1 MADIDKGLYAAP
13 VGVEEM
19 AESEEAIEIEIEDPE
34 KVTIGIGESE
44 IVIDPDAM
52 EDEEFSKNLGEDLD
66 EQYMAQL
73 SSDLLE
79 DFTNDLNSRKD
90 WLETYVD
97 GLELLGLKIE
107 ERTEPWEGACAVYHP
122 LLSEALVKFQAE
134 TMMETFPAAGPVK
147 TSIIGKETDEC
158 IEASARVQENMNYQ
172 LMDKMPEYRPEH
184 ERMLWGL
191 GLAGNA
197 FKKVYYDPALERQVS
212 IFVPAEDMV
221 VPYGASNLE
230 TAERVTHVMRKT
242 KQELHY
248 LQEMGFYRDT
258 ELGEPS
264 YDLDEV
270 EKKIA
275 EQMGFDATN
284 DDRYKILEMNVNLD
298 LEGYEDKDGSR
309 KTGIALPY
317 IVTIDKGTSEILA
330 IRRNWNQDDS
340 MKKRREHFV
349 HYGYIPGFGFY
360 CFGLIHLIGGF
371 SKSGTML
378 LRQLVDAGTLSNLP
392 GGFKAR
398 GLRIKG
404 DDTPIGPAEWRDVD
418 APSGTIRDNLMPLPY
433 KEPSQVLAALMDKI
447 IDEGRRFATAADMKV
462 SDMSSNSPV
471 GSTLAILERTLK
483 VMSAVNAR
491 IYYAMKKEFGLLK
504 TLIRDYTDPNY
515 QYDPAT
521 GTPGAK
527 QEDYDKVNLI
537 PVADP
542 NAATMA
548 QKVVQYQA
556 VMQMA
561 QQNPAI
567 YDLPELN
574 RQMLDVLGVKNAEK
588 LIPNEDDVKQLDPV
602 SENMNILNGK
612 PVKAFIDQDHKAHI
626 EVHMAFANDPKIRQ
640 LVGQSTKAPLIQAA
654 MEAHIAE
661 HVAFQY
667 RLEIEEKL
675 GVPLPPPDEVL
686 PSDIENDIARVS
698 APAAEKLLQANQVE
712 ANSIWEMI
720 IQRDLGFKAAVP
732 PKYDILAKDR
742 SGKPFVASPVNPFLR
757 AINFI
762 SPVTIGYTEGD
773 PVKEALFE
781 IGYNIPQEISYFE
794 GEPLTSL
801 EKSELQRYMATDTQ
815 FRNALE
821 QIVSNPQWQAQVKAY
836 KDAGI
841 LNRDNYKVNA
851 TPFYQQIREQFI
863 SVKARAM
870 SQMLA
875 ENEKLRSRVELR
887 RARLAQTST
896 GYYNKINE

>member
-13 VGVEEM
+13 EGIEEI

-34 KVTIGIGESE
+34 KVTIGIGDTE
-44 IVIDPDAM
+44 IVIDPDRM
-52 EDEEFSKNLGEDLD
+52 DDDEFSANLAEELD
-66 EQYMAQL
+66 EKYLAEIA
-73 SSDLLE
+73 SDLLE
-79 DFTNDLNSRKD
+79 DFSNDVNSRKD

-147 TSIIGKETDEC
+147 TSIIGKETPEC
-158 IEASARVQENMNYQ
+158 MESAARVQENMNYQ

-212 IFVPAEDMV
+212 LFVPAEDMV

-230 TAERVTHVMRKT
+230 TAERITHVMRKT
-242 KQELHY
+242 KQEIHT
-248 LQEMGFYRDT
+248 LQEIGFYKDV
-258 ELGEPS
+258 ELGEPD
-264 YDLDEV
+264 YDLDTV

-317 IVTIDKGTSEILA
+317 VVTIDKGTTEILA
-330 IRRNWNQDDS
+330 IRRNWNQDDDK
-340 MKKRREHFV
+340 KKRREHFV

-462 SDMSSNSPV
+462 SDMSANSPV

-491 IYYAMKKEFGLLK
+491 IYYSMKKEFGLLK
-504 TLIRDYTDPNY
+504 TLIRDYTDPDY
-515 QYDPAT
+515 QYDPST

-527 QEDYDKVNLI
+527 QADYDKVSLI

-561 QQNPAI
+561 QQNPTI

-574 RQMLDVLGVKNAEK
+574 KQMLTVLGVKNIDK
-588 LIPNEDDVKQLDPV
+588 LIPDEDDVKQIDPV
-602 SENMNILNGK
+602 SENMNILNSK
-612 PVKAFIDQDHKAHI
+612 PVKAFLDQDHQAHI
-626 EVHMAFANDPKIRQ
+626 EVHMAFAQDPKIRQ

-667 RLEIEEKL
+667 RLEIEKQL
-675 GVPLPPPDEVL
+675 GVPLPPVDDPL
-686 PSDIENDIARVS
+686 PVDVENDIARLT
-698 APAAEKLLQANQVE
+698 AEAAEKLLQQNSAEVQQKQAQQQQQDPIVQMQQQELAIKQQEAQAKAQKMVADVE
-712 ANSIWEMI
+712 LE
-720 IQRDLGFKAAVP
+720 KAKIEIDKMKIDSQERIAGAKIGSEVSQQQAERN
-732 PKYDILAKDR
+732 AKD
-742 SGKPFVASPVNPFLR
+742 LM
-757 AINFI
+757 
-762 SPVTIGYTEGD
+762 EGT
-773 PVKEALFE
+773 KL
-781 IGYNIPQEISYFE
+781 GMQ
-794 GEPLTSL
+794 
-801 EKSELQRYMATDTQ
+801 ATQKKQD
-815 FRNALE
+815 FA
-821 QIVSNPQWQAQVKAY
+821 
-836 KDAGI
+836 
-841 LNRDNYKVNA
+841 
-851 TPFYQQIREQFI
+851 
-863 SVKARAM
+863 
-870 SQMLA
+870 
-875 ENEKLRSRVELR
+875 LRSKESRMRDETAAHMQKLKDETEIDVTKDEDK
-887 RARLAQTST
+887 T
-896 GYYNKINE
+896 N

>member
-13 VGVEEM
+13 VGIDEAAMEEQ
-19 AESEEAIEIEIEDPE
+19 AIEIEIEDPE
-34 KVTIGIGESE
+34 KITIGIGDSE
-44 IVIDPDAM
+44 IIIDPDAM
-52 EDEEFSKNLGEDLD
+52 EDDEFNANLAEELSEK
-66 EQYMAQL
+66 YMAEL

-79 DFTNDLNSRKD
+79 DFSNDVNSRKD

-107 ERTEPWEGACAVYHP
+107 QRSEPWEGACAVYHP

-147 TSIIGKETDEC
+147 TSIIGKETEEC
-158 IEASARVQENMNYQ
+158 IEASQRVQENMNYQ

-197 FKKVYYDPALERQVS
+197 FKKVYYDPTLERQVS

-242 KQELHY
+242 EQEIHN
-248 LQEMGFYRDT
+248 LQHMGFYRDV
-258 ELGEPS
+258 ELGEPD

-298 LEGYEDKDGSR
+298 LEGYEDEDKDG

-317 IVTIDKGTSEILA
+317 IVTIDKGTQEILA
-330 IRRNWNQDDS
+330 VRRNWKQEDS
-340 MKKRREHFV
+340 LQKRREHFV

-418 APSGTIRDNLMPLPY
+418 APSGTLRDNLMPLPY
-433 KEPSQVLAALMDKI
+433 KEPSQVLAGLMDKI
-447 IDEGRRFATAADMKV
+447 IEEGRRFASASDMKV
-462 SDMSSNSPV
+462 SDMSANSPV

-491 IYYAMKKEFGLLK
+491 IYYSMKKEFLLLK
-504 TLIRDYTDPNY
+504 NIIRDYSDPNY
-515 QYDPAT
+515 QYDPST

-527 QEDYDKVNLI
+527 QSDYNKVNLI

-561 QQNPAI
+561 QQNPEI

-574 RQMLDVLGVKNAEK
+574 KQMLEVLGVKNINK
-588 LIPNEDDVKQLDPV
+588 LIPDEDNVKQIDPV
-602 SENMNILNGK
+602 SENMNIINGK
-612 PVKAFIDQDHKAHI
+612 PVKAFLDQDHEAHI
-626 EVHMAFANDPKIRQ
+626 AVHMAFAEDPKIRQ
-640 LVGQSTKAPLIQAA
+640 LVGQSSKAKMIESA
-654 MEAHIAE
+654 MESHIAE
-661 HVAFQY
+661 HVAFLY
-667 RLEIEEKL
+667 RIKIEEQL
-675 GVPLPPPDEVL
+675 GVPLPPVDEPL
-686 PSDIENDIARVS
+686 PVDVENEIARLS
-698 APAAEKLLQANQVE
+698 AAGADKLLQSNKAE
-712 ANSIWEMI
+712 AAQQKAQQQEEDPI
-720 IQRDLGFKAAVP
+720 IQMQKAE
-732 PKYDILAKDR
+732 L
-742 SGKPFVASPVNPFLR
+742 
-757 AINFI
+757 
-762 SPVTIGYTEGD
+762 
-773 PVKEALFE
+773 E
-781 IGYNIPQEISYFE
+781 IKKQES
-794 GEPLTSL
+794 
-801 EKSELQRYMATDTQ
+801 
-815 FRNALE
+815 
-821 QIVSNPQWQAQVKAY
+821 QVKAE
-836 KDAGI
+836 KTKADI
-841 LNRDNYKVNA
+841 QLNIAKLELEREKATVNVERDI
-851 TPFYQQIREQFI
+851 T
-863 SVKARAM
+863 
-870 SQMLA
+870 
-875 ENEKLRSRVELR
+875 
-887 RARLAQTST
+887 LAQAKIASAETIVGANIGAKAEMEQKQIQT
-896 GYYNKINE
+896 KEVLEGAKLGAAAINKQKDIALREKESQARNAAQVDVTKLKDETKLNDKE

>member
-1 MADIDKGLYAAP
+1 MADVDKGLYAAP
-13 VGVEEM
+13 VGIEE
-19 AESEEAIEIEIEDPE
+19 AAIDEQAIEIEIEDPE
-34 KVTIGIGESE
+34 KVTIGIGDTE

-52 EDEEFSKNLGEDLD
+52 PDEEFNKNLAEDLD
-66 EQYMAQL
+66 EKYMATL

-107 ERTEPWEGACAVYHP
+107 ERSEPWEGACAVYHP

-158 IEASARVQENMNYQ
+158 VEAAQRVQENMNYQ

-242 KQELHY
+242 EQELHT
-248 LQEMGFYRDT
+248 LQHLGFYRDVD
-258 ELGEPS
+258 LGEPD

-298 LEGYEDKDGSR
+298 LEGYEDEDKDG

-317 IVTIDKGTSEILA
+317 IVTIDKGTQEVLA
-330 IRRNWNQDDS
+330 IRRNWKQEDS
-340 MKKRREHFV
+340 QQKRREHFV

-392 GGFKAR
+392 GGFKSR

-418 APSGTIRDNLMPLPY
+418 APAGSLRDNLLPLPY

-447 IDEGRRFATAADMKV
+447 IDEGRRFASAADMKV
-462 SDMSSNSPV
+462 SDMSANSPV

-491 IYYAMKKEFGLLK
+491 IYYSMKKEFGLLK
-504 TLIRDYTDPNY
+504 NIIADYTDPDY
-515 QYDPAT
+515 QYDPST

-527 QEDYDKVNLI
+527 QEDYAKVALI

-561 QQNPAI
+561 QQNPDI
-567 YDLPELN
+567 YDLKELN
-574 RQMLDVLGVKNAEK
+574 KQMLEVLGVKNIGK
-588 LIPNEDDVKQLDPV
+588 LIPTDDDAKPLDPV
-602 SENMNILNGK
+602 SENMNMINGS
-612 PVKAFIDQDHKAHI
+612 PVKAFLFQDHKAHI
-626 EVHMAFANDPKIRQ
+626 EVHRTFRDDPLVREM
-640 LVGQSTKAPLIQAA
+640 VGQNPKAPQMQAA
-654 MEAHIAE
+654 MEAHLAE
-661 HVAFQY
+661 HIAFQY
-667 RLEIEEKL
+667 RLEIEKQL
-675 GVPLPPPDEVL
+675 GVPLPEEDEVM
-686 PSDIENDIARVS
+686 PENIQNQVARLS
-698 APAAEKLLQANQVE
+698 AGAAQKLLQLNQADAAQRKAQKLQE
-712 ANSIWEMI
+712 DPMI
-720 IQRDLGFKAAVP
+720 QMQQEELRMKVQKTQADIELDKAKLMLEQEKLSTNVQRDM
-732 PKYDILAKDR
+732 I
-742 SGKPFVASPVNPFLR
+742 
-757 AINFI
+757 
-762 SPVTIGYTEGD
+762 
-773 PVKEALFE
+773 
-781 IGYNIPQEISYFE
+781 
-794 GEPLTSL
+794 L
-801 EKSELQRYMATDTQ
+801 EKARIES
-815 FRNALE
+815 NE
-821 QIVSNPQWQAQVKAY
+821 QIAGAQLGAKAVTDDKQIKAKELLEGAKMGVDVVQKN
-836 KDAGI
+836 KDVA
-841 LNRDNYKVNA
+841 L
-851 TPFYQQIREQFI
+851 REKE
-863 SVKARAM
+863 S
-870 SQMLA
+870 
-875 ENEKLRSRVELR
+875 KLRNETAAHKQKLKDETQVDVTKLKDETQL
-887 RARLAQTST
+887 
-896 GYYNKINE
+896 NKKE

>member
-1 MADIDKGLYAAP
+1 MADVDKGLYAAP
-13 VGVEEM
+13 VGIDEAAMEEQ
-19 AESEEAIEIEIEDPE
+19 AIEIEIEDPE
-34 KVTIGIGESE
+34 KITIGIGDSE
-44 IVIDPDAM
+44 IIIDPDAM
-52 EDEEFSKNLGEDLD
+52 EDDEFNANLAEELSEK
-66 EQYMAQL
+66 YMAEL

-79 DFTNDLNSRKD
+79 DFSNDVNSRKD

-107 ERTEPWEGACAVYHP
+107 QRSEPWEGACAVYHP

-147 TSIIGKETDEC
+147 TSIIGKETEEC
-158 IEASARVQENMNYQ
+158 IEASQRVQENMNYQ

-197 FKKVYYDPALERQVS
+197 FKKVYYDPTLERQVS

-242 KQELHY
+242 EQEIHN
-248 LQEMGFYRDT
+248 LQHMGFYRDV
-258 ELGEPS
+258 ELGEPD

-298 LEGYEDKDGSR
+298 LEGYEDEDKDG

-317 IVTIDKGTSEILA
+317 IVTIDKGTQEILA
-330 IRRNWNQDDS
+330 VRRNWKQEDS
-340 MKKRREHFV
+340 QQKRREHFV

-418 APSGTIRDNLMPLPY
+418 APSGTLRDNLMPLPY
-433 KEPSQVLAALMDKI
+433 KEPSQVLAQLMDKI
-447 IDEGRRFATAADMKV
+447 VEEGRRFASASDMKV
-462 SDMSSNSPV
+462 SDMSANSPV

-491 IYYAMKKEFGLLK
+491 IYYSMKKEFLLLK
-504 TLIRDYTDPNY
+504 NIIADYSDPNY
-515 QYDPAT
+515 QYDPST

-527 QEDYDKVNLI
+527 QSDYNKVNLI

-561 QQNPAI
+561 QQNPDI

-574 RQMLDVLGVKNAEK
+574 KQMLEVLGVKNINK
-588 LIPNEDDVKQLDPV
+588 LIPDEDNVKQIDPV
-602 SENMNILNGK
+602 SENMNIINGK
-612 PVKAFIDQDHKAHI
+612 PVKAFLDQDHEAHI
-626 EVHMAFANDPKIRQ
+626 AVHMAFAEDPKIRK
-640 LVGQSTKAPLIQAA
+640 LVGQSTKAGMIEAA
-654 MEAHIAE
+654 MESHIAE

-667 RLEIEEKL
+667 RIEIEKQL
-675 GVPLPPPDEVL
+675 GVPLPPVDEPL
-686 PSDIENDIARVS
+686 PADIENEIARLS
-698 APAAEKLLQANQVE
+698 AAGADKVLQANKAE
-712 ANSIWEMI
+712 AAQQKAQQQEQDPI
-720 IQRDLGFKAAVP
+720 IQMQKA
-732 PKYDILAKDR
+732 
-742 SGKPFVASPVNPFLR
+742 
-757 AINFI
+757 
-762 SPVTIGYTEGD
+762 
-773 PVKEALFE
+773 
-781 IGYNIPQEISYFE
+781 
-794 GEPLTSL
+794 
-801 EKSELQRYMATDTQ
+801 ELQIKQ
-815 FRNALE
+815 QE
-821 QIVSNPQWQAQVKAY
+821 AQVKAEKTKADIQLDIAKLQLE
-836 KDAGI
+836 KDKATV
-841 LNRDNYKVNA
+841 NVERDMA
-851 TPFYQQIREQFI
+851 
-863 SVKARAM
+863 
-870 SQMLA
+870 
-875 ENEKLRSRVELR
+875 
-887 RARLAQTST
+887 LAQAKISSAETIVGAQIGAKAEMEQKQIQT
-896 GYYNKINE
+896 KEVLEGAKLGAAAINKQKDIALREKESQARNAAQVDVTKLKDETKLNDKE

>member
-1 MADIDKGLYAAP
+1 MVDVDKGLYAAP
-13 VGVEEM
+13 VGIDEAAIEEQ
-19 AESEEAIEIEIEDPE
+19 AIEIEIEDPE
-34 KVTIGIGESE
+34 KVTIGIGDAE

-52 EDEEFSKNLGEDLD
+52 EDDEFNANLAEDLD
-66 EQYMAQL
+66 EKYMATL

-79 DFTNDLNSRKD
+79 DFNNDLNSRKD

-107 ERTEPWEGACAVYHP
+107 ERSEPWEGACAVYHP

-158 IEASARVQENMNYQ
+158 IEASQRVQENMNYQ

-197 FKKVYYDPALERQVS
+197 FKKVYYDPTLERQVS

-230 TAERVTHVMRKT
+230 TAERITHVMRKT
-242 KQELHY
+242 EQEIHT
-248 LQEMGFYRDT
+248 LQHMGFYRDID
-258 ELGEPS
+258 LGEPD

-298 LEGYEDKDGSR
+298 LEGYEDEDDDG

-317 IVTIDKGTSEILA
+317 IVTIDKGTQEILSV
-330 IRRNWNQDDS
+330 RRNWKQEDS
-340 MKKRREHFV
+340 QQKRREHFV

-418 APSGTIRDNLMPLPY
+418 APSGTLRDNLMPLPY

-447 IDEGRRFATAADMKV
+447 IEEGRRFASASDMKV

-491 IYYAMKKEFGLLK
+491 IYYSMKKEFLLLK
-504 TLIRDYTDPNY
+504 NIIRDYSDPNY
-515 QYDPAT
+515 QYDPST

-527 QEDYDKVNLI
+527 QSDYNKVQLI

-561 QQNPAI
+561 QQNPDI

-574 RQMLDVLGVKNAEK
+574 KQMLEVLGVKNINK
-588 LIPNEDDVKQLDPV
+588 LIPDEDNVKQIDPV
-602 SENMNILNGK
+602 SENMNIINGK
-612 PVKAFIDQDHKAHI
+612 PVKAFLDQDHEAHI
-626 EVHMAFANDPKIRQ
+626 AVHMSFAEDPKIRQ
-640 LVGQSTKAPLIQAA
+640 LVGQSTKAGMIEAA

-661 HVAFQY
+661 HVAFLY
-667 RLEIEEKL
+667 RIKIEEQL
-675 GVPLPPPDEVL
+675 GVPLPPVDEPL
-686 PSDIENDIARVS
+686 PVDVENEIARLS
-698 APAAEKLLQANQVE
+698 AAGADKLLQANKAEAAQQKAKEQEQDPIIQMQKAELQIKQQEAEVKAEKTKADIQLDIAKLQLEKDKATVTIQKDVAIEQARMETQKEIAGAQIGAKAEMEQKQITTKEVLEGAKLGAAAVNKQKDINLREKESKLRNETTAHKQKLKDETQVE
-712 ANSIWEMI
+712 ETE
-720 IQRDLGFKAAVP
+720 L
-732 PKYDILAKDR
+732 KDETQL
-742 SGKPFVASPVNPFLR
+742 N
-757 AINFI
+757 I
-762 SPVTIGYTEGD
+762 
-773 PVKEALFE
+773 KE
-781 IGYNIPQEISYFE
+781 
-794 GEPLTSL
+794 
-801 EKSELQRYMATDTQ
+801 
-815 FRNALE
+815 
-821 QIVSNPQWQAQVKAY
+821 
-836 KDAGI
+836 
-841 LNRDNYKVNA
+841 
-851 TPFYQQIREQFI
+851 
-863 SVKARAM
+863 
-870 SQMLA
+870 
-875 ENEKLRSRVELR
+875 
-887 RARLAQTST
+887 
-896 GYYNKINE
+896 

>member
-13 VGVEEM
+13 VGIDEAAVEEQ
-19 AESEEAIEIEIEDPE
+19 AIEIEIEDPE
-34 KVTIGIGESE
+34 KITIGIGDTEL
-44 IVIDPDAM
+44 VIDPDAM
-52 EDEEFSKNLGEDLD
+52 PDEEFNKNLAEDLSD
-66 EQYMAQL
+66 KYMAEL
-73 SSDLLE
+73 SSELLE

-107 ERTEPWEGACAVYHP
+107 ERSEPWEGACAVYHP

-158 IEASARVQENMNYQ
+158 IEAAQRVQENMNFQ
-172 LMDKMPEYRPEH
+172 LMDEMPEYRPEH

-197 FKKVYYDPALERQVS
+197 FKKVYYDPTLERQVS

-230 TAERVTHVMRKT
+230 TAERITHVMRKT
-242 KQELHY
+242 EQELHN
-248 LQEMGFYRDT
+248 LQHLGFYRDV

-298 LEGYEDKDGSR
+298 LEGYEDEDKDG

-317 IVTIDKGTSEILA
+317 IVTIDKGTQEVLSV
-330 IRRNWNQDDS
+330 RRNWKQEDS
-340 MKKRREHFV
+340 LQKRREHFV

-418 APSGTIRDNLMPLPY
+418 APSGSIRDNLMPLPY

-447 IDEGRRFATAADMKV
+447 IDEGRRFASAADMKV
-462 SDMSSNSPV
+462 SDMSANSPV

-515 QYDPAT
+515 KYDPST

-527 QEDYDKVNLI
+527 QEDYDKVQLI

-561 QQNPAI
+561 QQNPQI

-574 RQMLDVLGVKNAEK
+574 RQMLDVLGVKNADK
-588 LIPNEDDVKQLDPV
+588 LIPTSEEAKPEDPV
-602 SENMNILNGK
+602 SENMDILNNK
-612 PVKAFIDQDHKAHI
+612 PVKAFIYQDHEAHLI
-626 EVHMAFANDPKIRQ
+626 VHMSFRDDPKMKQIMGQNPKAQ
-640 LVGQSTKAPLIQAA
+640 LMLAA

-661 HVAFQY
+661 HVGFEY
-667 RLEIEEKL
+667 RRQIEEQL
-675 GVPLPPPDEVL
+675 GSTLPPPNSVMDET
-686 PSDIENDIARVS
+686 SEMGIARIT
-698 APAAEKLLQANQVE
+698 AKAAKKLLQKDVKEVQMQQNQAAQKDPILQMQQQELKLKQQEAQVSAQKAMADIEIDKAKIAVDKLKIETDERIAGAKIGANASLDNRKINAKELMDGTKMGME
-712 ANSIWEMI
+712 AVQQE
-720 IQRDLGFKAAVP
+720 QDFA
-732 PKYDILAKDR
+732 
-742 SGKPFVASPVNPFLR
+742 LR
-757 AINFI
+757 AEESRLRNETEAHKQKLKDETQVD
-762 SPVTIGYTEGD
+762 VTKLKDETKLNK
-773 PVKEALFE
+773 KE
-781 IGYNIPQEISYFE
+781 
-794 GEPLTSL
+794 
-801 EKSELQRYMATDTQ
+801 
-815 FRNALE
+815 
-821 QIVSNPQWQAQVKAY
+821 
-836 KDAGI
+836 
-841 LNRDNYKVNA
+841 
-851 TPFYQQIREQFI
+851 
-863 SVKARAM
+863 
-870 SQMLA
+870 
-875 ENEKLRSRVELR
+875 
-887 RARLAQTST
+887 
-896 GYYNKINE
+896 

>member
-13 VGVEEM
+13 AGLEEM
-19 AESEEAIEIEIEDPE
+19 AEDEEAIEIEIVDPE
-34 KVTIGIGESE
+34 KVTIGIGGTEL
-44 IVIDPDAM
+44 VIDPDRM
-52 EDEEFSKNLGEDLD
+52 EDDEFNKNLAEDLN
-66 EQYMAQL
+66 EQYLAEL

-79 DFTNDLNSRKD
+79 DFSNDVNSRKD

-107 ERTEPWEGACAVYHP
+107 ERSEPWEGACAVYHP

-147 TSIIGKETDEC
+147 TSIIGKETPEC
-158 IEASARVQENMNYQ
+158 MEAAARVQENMNYQ

-242 KQELHY
+242 EQELHT
-248 LQEMGFYRDT
+248 LQHLGFYRDI
-258 ELGEPS
+258 ELGEPD

-298 LEGYEDKDGSR
+298 LEGYEDEDKEG

-317 IVTIDKGTSEILA
+317 VVTIDKGTSEILS
-330 IRRNWNQDDS
+330 IRRNWNQDDDI
-340 MKKRREHFV
+340 KKRREHFV

-392 GGFKAR
+392 GGFKTR

-404 DDTPIGPAEWRDVD
+404 DDTPIGPGEWRDVD
-418 APSGTIRDNLMPLPY
+418 AAAGTLRDNLMNLPY
-433 KEPSQVLAALMDKI
+433 KEPSQVLAGLMDKI
-447 IDEGRRFATAADMKV
+447 IDEGRRFASAADMKV
-462 SDMSSNSPV
+462 SDMSANSPV

-491 IYYAMKKEFGLLK
+491 IYYSMKKEFGLLK
-504 TLIRDYTDPNY
+504 TLIRDYTDPDY
-515 QYDPAT
+515 QYDPST

-527 QEDYDKVNLI
+527 QADYDKVTLI

-561 QQNPAI
+561 QQNPDI
-567 YDLPELN
+567 YDLKELN
-574 RQMLDVLGVKNAEK
+574 KQMLEVLGVKNIGK
-588 LIPNEDDVKQLDPV
+588 LIPTDDDAKTADPV
-602 SENMNILNGK
+602 TENMNMINGT
-612 PVKAFIDQDHKAHI
+612 PVKAFLFQDHKAHI
-626 EVHMAFANDPKIRQ
+626 AVHTTFRDDPLVREM
-640 LVGQSTKAPLIQAA
+640 VGQNPKAPQMQAA
-654 MEAHIAE
+654 MEAHLAE
-661 HVAFQY
+661 HLAFQY
-667 RLEIEEKL
+667 RLEIEKQL
-675 GVPLPPPDEVL
+675 GVPLPEEDEVL
-686 PSDIENDIARVS
+686 PENIQNQVARLS
-698 APAAEKLLQANQVE
+698 ADAAQKLLQLNQADATQKQAQKLQEDPLIQMQQQELQIKQQESQAKAQKMQADTQLDVAKLE
-712 ANSIWEMI
+712 LERQKLEVNT
-720 IQRDLGFKAAVP
+720 QRDLMMEQAKITSQETIVGAKIGAAAEMEAKQIKTKEVLEGAKLGAAAVT
-732 PKYDILAKDR
+732 KQKDI
-742 SGKPFVASPVNPFLR
+742 NLR
-757 AINFI
+757 
-762 SPVTIGYTEGD
+762 E
-773 PVKEALFE
+773 KES
-781 IGYNIPQEISYFE
+781 Q
-794 GEPLTSL
+794 
-801 EKSELQRYMATDTQ
+801 M
-815 FRNALE
+815 RNAPKTKE
-821 QIVSNPQWQAQVKAY
+821 SNN
-836 KDAGI
+836 G
-841 LNRDNYKVNA
+841 
-851 TPFYQQIREQFI
+851 
-863 SVKARAM
+863 
-870 SQMLA
+870 
-875 ENEKLRSRVELR
+875 EN
-887 RARLAQTST
+887 
-896 GYYNKINE
+896 N